1 MTTNP
6 PISAADILLAHIT
19 SARRAVRVEDVELHS
34 SARRL
39 SNAALDALVELAAL
53 TETTDEA
60 AAEAGYRQAIAN
72 DPCHIEAFA
81 QLTSLLSRQGRHDD
95 ALELIDQ
102 AVGWCSDIAS
112 LYFFA
117 GKVQES
123 AGRLTQAIAAFE
135 QALDLNPALAEAHY
149 RLGSLCEQL
158 GEPRASAAHFRVYR
172 RLVDENQSNLR
183 LS

>member
-6 PISAADILLAHIT
+6 PISAADILLRIVA
-19 SARRAVRVEDVELHS
+19 SRPALRVEDVELHS
-34 SARRL
+34 SARGL
-39 SNAALDALVELAAL
+39 SNAALDALVELSAL

-72 DPCHIEAFA
+72 DPCHIEAFS

-123 AGRLTQAIAAFE
+123 AGRVSQAIAAYE

>member
-6 PISAADILLAHIT
+6 PISAADILLRIA
-19 SARRAVRVEDVELHS
+19 SSRPALRVEDVELHS
-34 SARRL
+34 SARGL

-72 DPCHIEAFA
+72 DPCHIEAFS

-95 ALELIDQ
+95 ALEMIDQ

-123 AGRLTQAIAAFE
+123 AGRIPLAIAAFE

-172 RLVDENQSNLR
+172 RLVDENQSNQR

>member
-6 PISAADILLAHIT
+6 PISAADILLRIA
-19 SARRAVRVEDVELHS
+19 SSRPAQRVEDVELHS
-34 SARRL
+34 SARGL
-39 SNAALDALVELAAL
+39 SNAALDALVVLAAL

-72 DPCHIEAFA
+72 DPCHIEAFS

-123 AGRLTQAIAAFE
+123 AGRLPLAIAAFE

-172 RLVDENQSNLR
+172 RLVDENQSNMR

>member
-6 PISAADILLAHIT
+6 PISAADILLRIVSSRPAL
-19 SARRAVRVEDVELHS
+19 RVEDVELHS
-34 SARRL
+34 SARGL
-39 SNAALDALVELAAL
+39 SNAALDALVELSAL

-72 DPCHIEAFA
+72 DPCHIEAFS
-81 QLTSLLSRQGRHDD
+81 QLTALLSRQGRHDD

-123 AGRLTQAIAAFE
+123 AGRVSQAIAAYE
-135 QALDLNPALAEAHY
+135 LSLDLNPALADAQY
-149 RLGSLCEQL
+149 RLGSLCERL

>member
-6 PISAADILLAHIT
+6 PISAADILLRIA
-19 SARRAVRVEDVELHS
+19 SSRPALRVEDVELHS
-34 SARRL
+34 SARGL

-60 AAEAGYRQAIAN
+60 AAESGYRQAIAN
-72 DPCHIEAFA
+72 DPCHIEAFS

-123 AGRLTQAIAAFE
+123 AGRVSQAIAAFE

-172 RLVDENQSNLR
+172 RLVDENRSNLQ

>member
-6 PISAADILLAHIT
+6 PISAADILLRIVSSRPAL
-19 SARRAVRVEDVELHS
+19 RVEDVELHS
-34 SARRL
+34 SARGL
-39 SNAALDALVELAAL
+39 SNAALDALVELSAL

-72 DPCHIEAFA
+72 DPCHIEAFS

-123 AGRLTQAIAAFE
+123 AGRVSQAIAAYE

-149 RLGSLCEQL
+149 HLGALCEQL

>member
-6 PISAADILLAHIT
+6 PISAADILLRIVSSRPAL
-19 SARRAVRVEDVELHS
+19 RVEDVELHS
-34 SARRL
+34 SARGL
-39 SNAALDALVELAAL
+39 SNAALDALVELSAL

-72 DPCHIEAFA
+72 DPCHIEAFS

-123 AGRLTQAIAAFE
+123 AGRIFKAIAAYE

>member
-6 PISAADILLAHIT
+6 PISAADILLRIASAHP
-19 SARRAVRVEDVELHS
+19 AQRVEDVELHS
-34 SARRL
+34 SARGL
-39 SNAALDALVELAAL
+39 SNAALDALVELAAI
-53 TETTDEA
+53 TEITDEA
-60 AAEAGYRQAIAN
+60 AAEASYRQAIAS
-72 DPCHIEAFA
+72 DPCHVEAFA
-81 QLTSLLSRQGRHDD
+81 QLTRLLSRQGRHDD

-102 AVGWCSDIAS
+102 AVGWCGDISS

-117 GKVQES
+117 GEVLES
-123 AGRLTQAIAAFE
+123 AGRLPEAISSFE

-172 RLVDENQSNLR
+172 RLVDENQSNQR

>member
-102 AVGWCSDIAS
+102 VVGWCSDIAS

-123 AGRLTQAIAAFE
+123 AGQLTQAIAAFE